1 MLAGPLNYPWKA
13 KRTDTKVSQDSWS
26 FGGKEMDSGPDLS
39 LILLLAIGI
48 CFCLIADFSRRGK
61 GFRSTPGPQRYLLG
75 IVATWCVISN
85 TKLGSDLNL
94 YQQTKEK

>member
-1 MLAGPLNYPWKA
+1 
-13 KRTDTKVSQDSWS
+13 
-26 FGGKEMDSGPDLS
+26 MDSGPDLS

-48 CFCLIADFSRRGK
+48 CFCLIAEFSRRGK
-61 GFRSTPGPQRYLLG
+61 GFRSTTGPQRYFLG
-75 IVATWCVISN
+75 IVATWCVIISN

>member
-1 MLAGPLNYPWKA
+1 MGPLNYPWKA
-13 KRTDTKVSQDSWS
+13 KRAYTKVSQDSCS

-48 CFCLIADFSRRGK
+48 CFCLIAEFSLRGK
-61 GFRSTPGPQRYLLG
+61 GFRSTPGPQRYFLG
-75 IVATWCVISN
+75 IVATWCVIISN